1 MTVLYNISKTAVHF
15 SVYLLSIIILLFVCV
30 VNTVAKNI
38 YEIQTQLEPD
48 TVTFFNS
55 PKLYQYHQTVEPTVG
70 NENVIVC
77 EEVQQSGIG
86 GTCIDS
92 EEDNTIGKYSALFLE
107 IITGLTDRCSALNT

>member
-15 SVYLLSIIILLFVCV
+15 SVYLLSIVILLFFCV

-48 TVTFFNS
+48 TV
-55 PKLYQYHQTVEPTVG
+55 KLYQYHQTVEPTIG
-70 NENVIVC
+70 NENLIVC

-86 GTCIDS
+86 GTGIDS
-92 EEDNTIGKYSALFLE
+92 EEDNTIGKYSAMFLE
-107 IITGLTDRCSALNT
+107 IIAGLTDRCSA

>member
-38 YEIQTQLEPD
+38 YEIQAQLEPD

-55 PKLYQYHQTVEPTVG
+55 PNKLYQYHQTVEPTIG
-70 NENVIVC
+70 NESLIVC
-77 EEVQQSGIG
+77 EEVRQSGIG
-86 GTCIDS
+86 GTGIDS
-92 EEDNTIGKYSALFLE
+92 EEDNTIGEYSAMFLE
-107 IITGLTDRCSALNT
+107 IITGLTDRCSA

>member
-30 VNTVAKNI
+30 VNAADKNT

-55 PKLYQYHQTVEPTVG
+55 PKLYHQTVEPAIG
-70 NENVIVC
+70 NESLIVC

-86 GTCIDS
+86 GTGIDS
-92 EEDNTIGKYSALFLE
+92 EEDNTIGKYSAMFLE
-107 IITGLTDRCSALNT
+107 IITGLTDRCSV